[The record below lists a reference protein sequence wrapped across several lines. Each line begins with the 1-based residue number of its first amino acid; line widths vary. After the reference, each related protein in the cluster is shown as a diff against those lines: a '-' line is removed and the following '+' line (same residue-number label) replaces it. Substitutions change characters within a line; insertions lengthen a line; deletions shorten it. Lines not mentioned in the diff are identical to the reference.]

1 MMQEKQA
8 EFHYVVLRAS
18 NVVHSSLA
26 SVLADDQMYK
36 QNHNNLHFVVLT
48 TLDTKC
54 CPLHVSIS
62 ILAFFRRN
70 VGSVS
75 RLNQNN
81 EVIKIQITN
90 MIKT

>member
-1 MMQEKQA
+1 MMQEKKA

-18 NVVHSSLA
+18 NVVYSSLA
-26 SVLADDQMYK
+26 SVLADDQMHK
-36 QNHNNLHFVVLT
+36 QNHNNLRFVVLT
-48 TLDTKC
+48 LDTMC

-70 VGSVS
+70 AGSVS

-81 EVIKIQITN
+81 EVIN
-90 MIKT
+90 P

>member
-1 MMQEKQA
+1 MMQEKKA

-18 NVVHSSLA
+18 NVVYSSLA
-26 SVLADDQMYK
+26 SVLADDQMHK
-36 QNHNNLHFVVLT
+36 QNHNNLRFVVLT
-48 TLDTKC
+48 TLDTMC

-70 VGSVS
+70 AGSVS

-81 EVIKIQITN
+81 EVIN
-90 MIKT
+90 P